1 MKQKLYKKLQA
12 HDVGRVV
19 EELNRAR
26 DYTLKSCSYNSKDDE
41 ICVFMELDESRD
53 KLVDEERKKFLYKKT
68 KVGDMWLMDQELNN
82 AKDYHTVLT
91 FIREKTD
98 EICVLMEM
106 KKMEN

>member
-26 DYTLKSCSYNSKDDE
+26 DYTLKSCSYNPKDDE
-41 ICVFMELDESRD
+41 ICVFLELDENQGR
-53 KLVDEERKKFLYKKT
+53 LANPERKKFLYKKT
-68 KVGDMWLMDQELNN
+68 KVSDMYLMDQELNN
-82 AKDYHTVLT
+82 ATDYHTVLT

-106 KKMEN
+106 KKSER